1 MTWEEDYKKKSD
13 KQLKECENVLEC
25 NIYIEGVAYPIVSR
39 VFLHRKSSGF
49 SRAPISAVRGEQID
63 VVKEIEYQLNRIG
76 YKKDL
81 TKT

>member
-1 MTWEEDYKKKSD
+1 MADE
-13 KQLKECENVLEC
+13 LLEC
-25 NIYIEGVAYPIVSR
+25 NIYIEGVAYPILSR
-39 VFLHRKSSGF
+39 VFLHRKSGGF
-49 SRAPISAVRGEQID
+49 SRMPVMAERGEQID